1 MRKLLSLV
9 LALVM
14 ICSVTAIAASAANTD
29 AAATAAETATVTLY
43 DMYGEVATT
52 GTYNVGDTITCTM
65 YLNTSLIGTIGS
77 IKANQT
83 YTSANLT
90 LADKYSEKDGLISDM
105 DTMFPVTKKQTVA
118 NGKLDGKVAYN
129 ASTPLMGE
137 DGFHF
142 DTDESALIVTHYTV
156 TAAGEA
162 EIHNEINTL
171 AVADYHLT
179 RVIVKNIVLDDRF
192 TTAYSLSESTA
203 ATGVTVSGNITSF
216 LKDDDVTV
224 TLTGVDNNFTTNTI
238 GINDYNLVN
247 VPAGS
252 YTLTISKKNH
262 VTRDYEITVADADV
276 TQDVKIHPLGDVT
289 GDGKISTADYGK
301 ANSHARNKTLLQG
314 YELKCADVI
323 GGDGK
328 VGTADA
334 GRINSAAKGKMSLWT

>member
-1 MRKLLSLV
+1 M
-9 LALVM
+9 
-14 ICSVTAIAASAANTD
+14 
-29 AAATAAETATVTLY
+29 
-43 DMYGEVATT
+43 TT
-52 GTYNVGDTITCTM
+52 
-65 YLNTSLIGTIGS
+65 
-77 IKANQT
+77 
-83 YTSANLT
+83 
-90 LADKYSEKDGLISDM
+90 
-105 DTMFPVTKKQTVA
+105 
-118 NGKLDGKVAYN
+118 
-129 ASTPLMGE
+129 
-137 DGFHF
+137 
-142 DTDESALIVTHYTV
+142 
-156 TAAGEA
+156 
-162 EIHNEINTL
+162 
-171 AVADYHLT
+171 
-179 RVIVKNIVLDDRF
+179 
-192 TTAYSLSESTA
+192 
-203 ATGVTVSGNITSF
+203 
-216 LKDDDVTV
+216 
-224 TLTGVDNNFTTNTI
+224 TI